1 MLEELRFCVRDESQG
16 QRIDLFLAQKESE
29 FSRSQ
34 ISDFISRGFIQVD
47 GIARKASYKLKSGES
62 VTMTVPPLPPNTLI
76 PEDIPISVLYED
88 DDVLVLDKPAGMVV
102 HPAAGHHSGT
112 LVNALL
118 KLIPD
123 ISGVGEQ
130 GRPGIVHR
138 LDKDTSGVMMVAKN
152 VQAHRY
158 LSKQIKDREISKVYI
173 ALVKGNLASDKGII
187 TGNIARDIHN
197 RKRMSIVE
205 SGRISETSYETMNKY
220 RLHTLVKAFPKT
232 GRTHQIRVHFSSIGH
247 PIVGDSLYG
256 GGYKGLSRHFLH
268 SNRLGFRIPSTK
280 EYIEIES
287 KLAPDLNSFLGNL
300 NLENV

>member
-220 RLHTLVKAFPKT
+220 RLNTLVKAFPKT